1 MKAAGII
8 IEHNPFTNGHKKHLD
23 MTYKLTNCDVVVA
36 VMSSCFV
43 QRGEPGVIS
52 KENRVKLA
60 LESGIDV
67 IVELPFLYSVES
79 SDYFCKYSM
88 QILNALKVNS
98 ICFGS
103 ETGDTESFLNKYN
116 STQIVQP
123 HLDFLVSDL
132 MDEGLSYPKAM
143 ASALSIIDAYK
154 LETPNDILG
163 LGYLKEINKNKY
175 PIQIKTYYR
184 ENNYNDESITE
195 DSISASG
202 VRKLLKDNK
211 DISKYT
217 IYHDE
222 IKDMEKY
229 YIDDYFDLLRYK
241 LLSSTCQDLRE
252 IHLVDEGIENLF
264 KKKILSANNMKEFID
279 MCISKRY
286 TYARIKR
293 TIIHIL
299 VNTKKD
305 FAKKFLSNDI
315 TYIRLL
321 GVTNKGQEY
330 LNSIRKEIEIPL
342 LSKFRGNSFPLL
354 QLEKQVNYIYN
365 STKNNDYCNK
375 EYEKEHYIYPIR
387 KEKNDITQ

>member
-1 MKAAGII
+1 MKATGII
-8 IEHNPFTNGHKKHLD
+8 IEYNPFTNGHKFHLEK
-23 MTYKLTNCDVVVA
+23 TKELTNSDVIIG

-43 QRGEPGVIS
+43 QRGEPSIIS
-52 KENRVKLA
+52 KEERVNLA
-60 LESGIDV
+60 LDAGVDIV
-67 IVELPFLYSVES
+67 IELPFLYGVES

-88 QILNALKVNS
+88 QILNKMRVNS

-103 ETGDTESFLNKYN
+103 ETGDTNAFLSKYN

-143 ASALSIIDAYK
+143 ARALEIIDAYK

-163 LGYLKEINKNKY
+163 LGYFKEIKKNNY
-175 PIQIKTYYR
+175 PIDIFTYPR
-184 ENNYNDESITE
+184 VNNYNSEIINE

-202 VRKLLKDNK
+202 VRKLIKENK
-211 DISKYT
+211 DISSFTPYSK
-217 IYHDE
+217 E

-229 YIDDYFDLLRYK
+229 YLDDYFDLLKYK
-241 LLSSTCQDLRE
+241 LMSSSSQELKE

-264 KKKILSANNMKEFID
+264 KKKIVLANNMEEFINL
-279 MCISKRY
+279 CVSKRY
-286 TYARIKR
+286 TFARIKR
-293 TIIHIL
+293 TIVHIL

-305 FAKKFLSNDI
+305 FAKKFLNMDI
-315 TYIRLL
+315 SYIRLL
-321 GVTNKGQEY
+321 GVSKIGQEY
-330 LNSIRKEIEIPL
+330 INSIRKDIDVPL

-354 QLEKQVNYIYN
+354 QLEKQVNYVYN
-365 STKNNDYCNK
+365 STKDNIYINK

-387 KEKNDITQ
+387 KGE